1 MTYFSAYGGRPRSE
15 PYGRAAG
22 ADCAK
27 SGKVSVGKQTGVL
40 ERVDIQ
46 DVQMNAL
53 IRDSKDM
60 KARGVLM
67 NPLICS

>member
-1 MTYFSAYGGRPRSE
+1 MVTLATGS
-15 PYGRAAG
+15 
-22 ADCAK
+22 
-27 SGKVSVGKQTGVL
+27 SGSSQDISLDQKNATVML

-60 KARGVLM
+60 KARGV
-67 NPLICS
+67 CS